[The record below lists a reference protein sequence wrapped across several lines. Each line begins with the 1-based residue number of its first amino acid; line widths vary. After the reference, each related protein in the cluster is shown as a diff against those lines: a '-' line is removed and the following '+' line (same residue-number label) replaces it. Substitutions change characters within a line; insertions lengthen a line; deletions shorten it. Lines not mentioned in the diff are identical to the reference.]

1 MSFEKYMPRQTWEK
15 LKKVADQHQTPFMVF
30 DLKGLDA
37 KYQELTENFPGCGV
51 YYAIKANPAKP
62 ILKRLIELGS
72 SFDVASRY
80 ELDLVLEL
88 GCPPER
94 LSFGNTIKKAQDV
107 AYFYQ
112 KGVRLYATD
121 SEADLTNIAT
131 YAPGSE
137 VYVRIL
143 NEGDRTA
150 DWPLSRKF
158 GCHNDLAHQLLVKA
172 RELGLVPVGISFH
185 VGSQQRDIGAWDAA
199 IAKASALYY
208 RLLEENGI
216 RLKLLNIGGGLPAHY
231 LSKAHTIATYAREI
245 YRFLEEDFG
254 KDIPHLILEPG
265 RSLVGDLGVLVSE
278 VVNVARKHKNDLYRW
293 VFLDVG
299 LFGGLMETLG
309 EAIKYPVYTEHNLYQ
324 TLHADQE
331 EEVILAGPTC
341 DSMDIMYQH
350 FKYSLPLELK
360 PGDRVYF
367 FSTGAYTTTYSCVA
381 FNGFPPLK
389 EIYVET
395 EA

>member
-1 MSFEKYMPRQTWEK
+1 MTYEKYMPRAAWEK
-15 LKKVADQHQTPFMVF
+15 LKKETDRLPTPMMIF
-30 DLKGLDA
+30 DLQGLDA
-37 KYQELTENFPGCGV
+37 KYREMTENFPKADI
-51 YYAIKANPAKP
+51 YYAIKANPAPP

-72 SFDVASRY
+72 CFDVASRY
-80 ELDLVLEL
+80 ELDLVLGL

-94 LSFGNTIKKAQDV
+94 LSYGNTIKKATDV
-107 AYFYQ
+107 AYFYER
-112 KGVRLYATD
+112 GVRLYATD
-121 SEADLTNIAT
+121 SEIDLDNIAR
-131 YAPGSE
+131 YAPGAQ

-158 GCHNDLAHQLLVKA
+158 GCHNELAYNLMVRA
-172 RELGLVPVGISFH
+172 RELGLDPVGLSFH

-199 IAKASALYY
+199 IAKASMIYY
-208 RLLEENGI
+208 RLLEESGI
-216 RLKLLNIGGGLPAHY
+216 KLRLLNLGGGLPAHY
-231 LSKAHTIATYAREI
+231 LSKTHNIPTYAREI

-254 KDIPHLILEPG
+254 QDLPHLILEPG
-265 RSLVGDLGVLVSE
+265 RSLVGDLGVVVAE

-293 VFLDVG
+293 VYLDVG

-309 EAIKYPVYTEHNLYQ
+309 EAIKYPVFTDKSLEM

-341 DSMDIMYQH
+341 DSMDVMYQN
-350 FKYSLPLELK
+350 FKYSLPLDLK

-367 FSTGAYTTTYSCVA
+367 FSAGAYTTTYSSVA
-381 FNGFPPLK
+381 FNGFPPIR
-389 EIYVET
+389 EHYIF
-395 EA
+395 